1 LIYII
6 VFLSLLTVVLIFVL
20 GFKENRIHS
29 LEDDIIHQKNSM
41 EILGKE
47 FNKQEEVLKHETKCL
62 SEVNKIVDFYRGR
75 YGFLTDEDV
84 KFVLEKWKK
93 EELGD
98 GID

>member
-6 VFLSLLTVVLIFVL
+6 VFLSLLTIILIFVL
-20 GFKENRIHS
+20 GFKENRILS
-29 LEDDIIHQKNSM
+29 LENDIKHQQNSL
-41 EILGKE
+41 EIISKE

-62 SEVNKIVDFYRGR
+62 SEVNKIVDLYRGR
-75 YGFLTDEDV
+75 YGYLTDEDIR
-84 KFVLEKWKK
+84 FVLEKWKK